1 MSLWSPY
8 EGWERIHLRL
18 LDGVS
23 GLDSDA
29 LALSLADGW
38 PVWAL
43 AAHVAG
49 GRVYW
54 LCGLLKEP
62 GRETTPFGTL
72 DDSGW
77 EDDPEHPRSAEE
89 LAQSLQTSWTI
100 MESCL
105 DRWTPTMLAERFE
118 RRYGDQLQS
127 HTRSSVLT
135 RLMTHD
141 AYHTG
146 EISLTLGSHGLPA
159 VDPWDRPPPPARG

>member
-77 EDDPEHPRSAEE
+77 EDDPTSVLGSRASTAGRPRCWPS
-89 LAQSLQTSWTI
+89 
-100 MESCL
+100 
-105 DRWTPTMLAERFE
+105 
-118 RRYGDQLQS
+118 G
-127 HTRSSVLT
+127 SSVVTVTNSSRT
-135 RLMTHD
+135 R
-141 AYHTG
+141 G
-146 EISLTLGSHGLPA
+146 VQCSPG
-159 VDPWDRPPPPARG
+159 